1 MPRGKQAPPAR
12 GEDDASSDDSM
23 SSGFLTHST
32 LDEQRFQKTVTPR
45 SPVKS
50 PKIAPMT
57 KAKMTARKSTGGKAP
72 RKLLATKAPRKS
84 IGGKAPKSQRTP
96 GTPRTPG
103 KRRYRPGTR
112 ALMEIRRYQRNTDLL
127 IPKMPFSRVIR
138 EIAQSLCAT
147 KDLRFQSTAIMCLQ
161 EAAEAFLVTLFE
173 DSVLCAIHAKRVTLM
188 PKDMDLARRIRGR
201 SEHGF

>member
-1 MPRGKQAPPAR
+1 MPRGKQAPAAR

-32 LDEQRFQKTVTPR
+32 LDEQRFSFSPSGSTNFAQKLNECWKFSHPFSLERYQRTVTPR

-72 RKLLATKAPRKS
+72 RKMLATKAPRKS
-84 IGGKAPKSQRTP
+84 LGGKAPKSQRVV

-127 IPKMPFSRVIR
+127 IPKVNM
-138 EIAQSLCAT
+138 
-147 KDLRFQSTAIMCLQ
+147 
-161 EAAEAFLVTLFE
+161 
-173 DSVLCAIHAKRVTLM
+173 SVFVCV
-188 PKDMDLARRIRGR
+188 
-201 SEHGF
+201 

>member
-12 GEDDASSDDSM
+12 GEDEASSDDSM

-84 IGGKAPKSQRTP
+84 HGGKAPRTP

-138 EIAQSLCAT
+138 EIAQSLGST

>member
-12 GEDDASSDDSM
+12 GEDEASSDDSM

-45 SPVKS
+45 SPLKS

-84 IGGKAPKSQRTP
+84 HGGKAPRTP

-138 EIAQSLCAT
+138 EIAQSLGST

>member
-1 MPRGKQAPPAR
+1 MG
-12 GEDDASSDDSM
+12 
-23 SSGFLTHST
+23 
-32 LDEQRFQKTVTPR
+32 
-45 SPVKS
+45 
-50 PKIAPMT
+50 MT

-84 IGGKAPKSQRTP
+84 LGGKAPKTP

-201 SEHGF
+201 SEHGFWEGA